1 MMPLVK
7 QRADLGVGHYEVIL
21 WMTVQQ
27 TAERL
32 NFTEH
37 TIRRYIWEG
46 KLDATKEK
54 GRWLVNVDS
63 IERFE
68 GGKPNE

>member
-1 MMPLVK
+1 
-7 QRADLGVGHYEVIL
+7 
-21 WMTVQQ
+21 MTVQQ

-46 KLDATKEK
+46 KLVATKEK
-54 GRWLVNVDS
+54 GRWFVDVDS

-68 GGKPNE
+68 RKES

>member
-1 MMPLVK
+1 MPLVK
-7 QRADLGVGHYEVIL
+7 QTAELGVWHVTL
-21 WMTVQQ
+21 WLTVQQ

-46 KLDATKEK
+46 KLVATKEK
-54 GRWLVNVDS
+54 GRWFVDVDS

-68 GGKPNE
+68 GENHA